1 MKLHSVG
8 DILNKGRLRKMD
20 LIMMFF
26 FLLIGIS
33 SVLNIL
39 FKMTGKRDWLISL
52 LLSAVLSIIYVAIL
66 R

>member
-1 MKLHSVG
+1 
-8 DILNKGRLRKMD
+8 MD